1 MTFGEIEVV
10 ERTTRYR
17 PQSKQAFDAIQDHL
31 NQTTPLA
38 GSVLPA
44 SPDLPAPVA
53 APTSAIQP
61 SDKVYPHVR
70 LHGPYLRVDAGEL
83 APMANIW
90 EVASKDLCGG
100 IWRTT
105 PWIVEKATKNLIT
118 RPEAVRKHDGYF
130 LVRRS
135 IRTRLDTVCQRLA
148 GKKLQMYTRP
158 CRGGTDWE
166 YRVLPNEYAVAK
178 ILRWRGD

>member
-1 MTFGEIEVV
+1 MTGFGEIEVI

-17 PQSKQAFDAIQDHL
+17 PATKQAFDALQDHL
-31 NQTTPLA
+31 SQTGALMSAT
-38 GSVLPA
+38 PA
-44 SPDLPAPVA
+44 SPDPSTPVA
-53 APTSAIQP
+53 APAPAAPP
-61 SDKVYPHVR
+61 SDKIYPHVR
-70 LHGPYLRVDAGEL
+70 LHGPQLRVDAGEL

-118 RPEAVRKHDGYF
+118 RPEAVKKNDGYF

-148 GKKLQMYTRP
+148 DKKLQMYTRP